1 MVDSASGRKRITEL
15 ANGKTAR
22 RPRETFQPKS
32 TQRLYRFHD
41 VVFREQIG
49 ATAGFEQVLDY
60 SGMFYENIR
69 RNSRPPRDL
78 VTAAIVW
85 KTAGQ
90 ILGLRGARPEKL

>member
-1 MVDSASGRKRITEL
+1 MVDSASGRNVSEL

-22 RPRETFQPKS
+22 RPQKHSNRKVLRSYIDFMMLSSANK
-32 TQRLYRFHD
+32 
-41 VVFREQIG
+41 IG